1 MIKECHR
8 LGLAVILDVVYNHFG
23 PGDLHLWRFDGWTE
37 NDGGGIYFYNDWKAE
52 TPWGHNRPD
61 YGRGEVRQF
70 IRDNAL
76 MWLDEYHVDGL
87 RYDATIYIRTIHGP
101 GDRDLPEGWG
111 LLQWINGDI
120 RERFPGRIII
130 AEDLQDNEWLTKDIG
145 AGGIGFGAQWAASF
159 VHRSG
164 RPSSVP
170 DDKQRSMHA
179 VAAAITHRFNDDAFQ
194 RVIYSESHDEVAN
207 GKARVSL
214 SQWG

>member
-8 LGLAVILDVVYNHFG
+8 QGLAVILDVVYNHFG
-23 PGDLHLWRFDGWTE
+23 PGDLDLWRFDGWTE

-101 GDRDLPEGWG
+101 GDKDLPEGWG
-111 LLQWINGDI
+111 LLQWINGEI
-120 RERFPGRIII
+120 RQRFPGRIII

-145 AGGIGFGAQWAASF
+145 AGGAGFGASGLPGLCT
-159 VHRSG
+159 RSA
-164 RPSSVP
+164 RP
-170 DDKQRSMHA
+170 
-179 VAAAITHRFNDDAFQ
+179 
-194 RVIYSESHDEVAN
+194 
-207 GKARVSL
+207 
-214 SQWG
+214 